1 MTIKLRNALF
11 FYALFATLVAF
22 ASAQGGSFRGTRSR
36 ASRLDEDDEAVGIPF
51 LGGVL
56 KNFFNIDVDEGTRAI
71 KNFFNKDVAEE
82 HDEDVGGVLSGLGRL
97 GNFGNKYSTPIENGW
112 KLFNQGRSGSELN
125 KVVNHGAKKQW
136 SWAPSSRPN
145 PKTDWGARSSRAI
158 KNYFKKK

>member
-1 MTIKLRNALF
+1 MTIKLRNALIF
-11 FYALFATLVAF
+11 SALFATLVAF

-36 ASRLDEDDEAVGIPF
+36 RRLDEDDEAVGGFI
-51 LGGVL
+51 
-56 KNFFNIDVDEGTRAI
+56 
-71 KNFFNKDVAEE
+71 
-82 HDEDVGGVLSGLGRL
+82 SGL

-125 KVVNHGAKKQW
+125 KVVNHGAKTQW

-158 KNYFKKK
+158 KNFFKK

>member
-1 MTIKLRNALF
+1 MKIKLRNALF
-11 FYALFATLVAF
+11 FSALFATLVAF

-36 ASRLDEDDEAVGIPF
+36 ASRLDEDDEAVGRPF

-56 KNFFNIDVDEGTRAI
+56 KNFFNINIDEGTRAI

-82 HDEDVGGVLSGLGRL
+82 HDEDVGGVLSRL